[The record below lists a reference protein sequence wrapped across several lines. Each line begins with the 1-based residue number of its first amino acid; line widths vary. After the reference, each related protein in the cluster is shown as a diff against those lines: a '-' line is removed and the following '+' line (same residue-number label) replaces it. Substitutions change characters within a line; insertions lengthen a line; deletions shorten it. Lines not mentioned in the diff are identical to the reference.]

1 MCFLTGNAGY
11 RVAQVRMFFR
21 MALGANHP
29 LNMVPLAYVQWFS
42 RPLGHPEK
50 PVQMYIV
57 KRLVRSDGLPFMGV
71 IEMDSIYRFVQLI
84 PKFPANTSP
93 LANKSADSLMENTNT
108 FLINSFTDMET
119 YQTVY

>member
-1 MCFLTGNAGY
+1 MCFLTSCVGY

-29 LNMVPLAYVQWFS
+29 LDMVPLAYVQWFS
-42 RPLGHPEK
+42 KPLARPEK
-50 PVQMYIV
+50 AVQMYIV
-57 KRLVRSDGLPFMGV
+57 KRLVRSDGLPFMSV
-71 IEMDSIYRFVQLI
+71 IEMSSIYRFVQLI
-84 PKFPANTSP
+84 PKFPTSTSP
-93 LANKSADSLMENTNT
+93 LGNKDADSLMENTNT